1 MESSLMRSLRI
12 AVDARLMFDS
22 PRRGIGKT
30 AIALYQALAKIR
42 PEWTFLL
49 YYRVGRFPN
58 PFTVQT
64 NLHPQQLELP
74 GYRLYGLLE
83 RWVNSWEV
91 ARLPWEQFRAKPDL
105 LHLPGGLYPPFTVG
119 KLVSTIHDLI
129 PIDTRPD
136 DADVKQWSKAVRRC
150 AIQSKAILT
159 ASEHAKQRII
169 DVFKIPA
176 HKIHIVQWGPVSVA
190 SQPLDPVSA
199 DKLQQKY
206 QLPEHGRYALHFGL
220 EDPRKNTV
228 RLLEAW
234 AGLPVLVRESMPLIV
249 VGFQGPGL
257 AKAQEYCAKLGVQ
270 DTVRLFSYIPE
281 EDGQHLLA
289 RAALLCYPSL
299 YEGYGL
305 PMVEAFQA
313 GVPVLASNH
322 TSIPEVAGGA
332 AYLVDATQVGELTQ
346 GLLQLLTDKKLRDDL
361 AQRGREHAEPITWER
376 CAQSVATV
384 FEAVTLT

>member
-1 MESSLMRSLRI
+1 MRSLRV

-42 PEWTFLL
+42 PEWSFWL
-49 YYRVGRFPN
+49 YFRVGRFPN
-58 PFTVQT
+58 PFTAES
-64 NLHPQQLELP
+64 NLHAQQLELP

-83 RWVNSWEV
+83 RWVNCWEV

-136 DADVKQWSKAVRRC
+136 DADVRKWSKAVRRC
-150 AIQSKAILT
+150 ALQSKAILT
-159 ASEHAKQRII
+159 ASEHAKQRIVE
-169 DVFKIPA
+169 VFRIPA
-176 HKIHIVQWGPVSVA
+176 KKIHIVQWGPVSVA
-190 SQPLDPVSA
+190 TDGLDDVA
-199 DKLQQKY
+199 AVKLQQNY

-220 EDPRKNTV
+220 EDPRKNTL

-234 AGLPVLVRESMPLIV
+234 AGLPGSVRESMPLIV

-257 AKAQEYCAKLGVQ
+257 ARAQEQCAKLGIQ

-313 GVPVLASNH
+313 GVPVLASQH

-332 AYLVDATQVGELTQ
+332 AYLVDATQVSSLTQ
-346 GLLQLLTDKKLRDDL
+346 GLQRLITDQRLRDDL
-361 AQRGREHAEPITWER
+361 AQRGRLRARPITWES
-376 CAQSVATV
+376 CAQSVAKV
-384 FEAVTLT
+384 FEAVTLS